1 MYQVKSNQ
9 RYSGWRNLNS
19 MSIDDQNHHVVD
31 DYDYVRSSDS
41 YRMEVIVD
49 GHGVP
54 DDCETVGYS

>member
-1 MYQVKSNQ
+1 
-9 RYSGWRNLNS
+9 

-49 GHGVP
+49 GHGVL